1 MSARGLLI
9 LGATGTI
16 GRNTLDVVH
25 RHPERFELIGL
36 TAYQDVDAM
45 LVLCEQYRPRIA
57 AMADPDAAQRLRE
70 RLGSSGLDVEV
81 IGGAQSL
88 VDLAADGSSDLVMS
102 GIVGAAGLLP
112 TLAAVEAGKQVLVAN
127 KEPLVMAGRLLLQAA
142 RRSNARILPVD
153 SEHNAIFQ
161 CLPSDFRCG
170 TAPSGVRRIILTASG
185 GPFRETAI
193 EELAAVTPAQ
203 AVRHPNWVMGQK
215 ISVDSATMMN
225 KGLELIEARWLFDLP
240 GADIEV
246 VVHPQSTIHSLV
258 EYQDGSML
266 AQMGHSDMRIPIAH
280 ALAWPDR
287 IDCGLRGLDLSEI
300 GNLSFEA
307 ADLTRYPCLG
317 LARQALEAGEACC
330 NVLNAANEVA
340 VAAFLN
346 GDLRYLDIAP
356 LLERCLESVGPDQ
369 QQAIH
374 SIDQIVGLDQWAR
387 ARARELMPE
396 VAGA

>member
-1 MSARGLLI
+1 MIAHGEDGLTEVATHPNVDLVLCASSGTAA
-9 LGATGTI
+9 LGAT
-16 GRNTLDVVH
+16 
-25 RHPERFELIGL
+25 
-36 TAYQDVDAM
+36 
-45 LVLCEQYRPRIA
+45 
-57 AMADPDAAQRLRE
+57 
-70 RLGSSGLDVEV
+70 
-81 IGGAQSL
+81 
-88 VDLAADGSSDLVMS
+88 LAA
-102 GIVGAAGLLP
+102 I
-112 TLAAVEAGKQVLVAN
+112 EAGKTIALAN
-127 KEPLVMAGRLLLQAA
+127 KEVLVMAGSIMVEAA
-142 RRSNARILPVD
+142 RRYGAKILPVD

-170 TAPSGVRRIILTASG
+170 TAPQGVRRIILTASG

-193 EELAAVTPAQ
+193 EELAEVTPAQ

-240 GADIEV
+240 AADIDV
-246 VVHPQSTIHSLV
+246 VIHPQSAIHSLV

-287 IDCGLRGLDLSEI
+287 IDCGLRGL
-300 GNLSFEA
+300 NLAELGSLQFEA
-307 ADLTRYPCLG
+307 ADLGRYPCLA

-340 VAAFLN
+340 VEAFLC
-346 GDLRYLDIAP
+346 GELRYLDIAP
-356 LLERCLESVGPDQ
+356 LLEQCLEAVGSEQ
-369 QQAIH
+369 QHAIH
-374 SIDQIVGLDQWAR
+374 SIEEIVGLDQWAR

-396 VAGA
+396 IANA